1 MANRPRFWAPD
12 THAERRPFLILRGE
26 IARAVRELFAER
38 EFVEV
43 ETATLQ
49 VSPGNE
55 THIHAMRTELASS
68 TGRDWRYLRTSPEF
82 ACKKLL
88 AAGEQRIFEF
98 ARCFRNR
105 ESGALHH
112 PEFTMLEWYRAH
124 GRYELLMDDCMAVTM
139 AAAKTAG
146 TRQFTFRD
154 RTADP
159 FVEPERVTVVEA
171 FDRFAGIDLMAAL
184 PAEGPDRRRFAKMAM
199 DAGVN
204 IPNED
209 TQHEETP
216 NKEIPNEETWGDIF
230 SRVLVEKIE
239 PHLGIGRAT
248 ILDEYPAV
256 MSALARPKA
265 GDSRL
270 AERFEVYICG
280 VEIANGFGELTD
292 AAEQRRRLASE
303 MAEKERI
310 YKERYPIDDDFIAAL
325 ATMPPASGVALGFDR
340 LVMLATGAQRIDQVM
355 WTPVDV
361 P

>member
-12 THAERRPFLILRGE
+12 THAERRPFLIARGE

-88 AAGEQRIFEF
+88 AAGERRIFEF

-105 ESGALHH
+105 ESGVLHH

-124 GRYELLMDDCMAVTM
+124 GQYEVLMDDCMAVTC

-159 FVEPERVTVVEA
+159 FAEPERVTVVEA

-184 PAEGPDRRRFAKMAM
+184 PAEGPDRRRFAMMAI

-204 IPNED
+204 IPNEED
-209 TQHEETP
+209 SAGETP
-216 NKEIPNEETWGDIF
+216 NEGTPDEETWGDIF

-248 ILDEYPAV
+248 VLDEYPAV
-256 MSALARPKA
+256 MSAS
-265 GDSRL
+265 G
-270 AERFEVYICG
+270 
-280 VEIANGFGELTD
+280 
-292 AAEQRRRLASE
+292 AAEGRRFAFGRTVRGLHLRRRDREWLRRADRSGRAAAAAGGRDGGKGAHLQRALSDRRRFHRRACDRCRRPAAS
-303 MAEKERI
+303 RS
-310 YKERYPIDDDFIAAL
+310 
-325 ATMPPASGVALGFDR
+325 AS
-340 LVMLATGAQRIDQVM
+340 TG
-355 WTPVDV
+355 W
-361 P
+361 